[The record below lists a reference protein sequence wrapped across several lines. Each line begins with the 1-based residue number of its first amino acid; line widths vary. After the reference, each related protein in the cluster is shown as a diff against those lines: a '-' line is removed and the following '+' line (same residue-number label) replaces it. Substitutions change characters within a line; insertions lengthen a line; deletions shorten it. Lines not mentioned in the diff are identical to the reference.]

1 MKRDKIYKLIF
12 NGIIKPKER
21 PTKFEIDN
29 DYVFIT
35 PNNYFGFVVSK
46 KGTPF
51 NLEMIESRENKLDL
65 LSVVK
70 PENLLRK
77 TNHFVMIA
85 YHGLTN
91 ILSGNDKKV
100 YINTKYLSYF
110 EDDAEFYQEKDLT
123 LVVVVERGE
132 IVGAIMPLK
141 HIEEEK

>member
-12 NGIIKPKER
+12 NGIINQKER
-21 PTKFEIDN
+21 PMKFEIFN

-46 KGTPF
+46 KETPF
-51 NLEMIESRENKLDL
+51 NLEMIKTTENKLDL

-77 TNHFVMIA
+77 TNHYVMIA
-85 YHGLTN
+85 RHGLTN
-91 ILSGNDKKV
+91 ILSGNDRKV

-110 EDDAEFYQEKDLT
+110 EDYAEFYQEKDHT
-123 LVVVVERGE
+123 LVVVVECE
-132 IVGAIMPLK
+132 EVVGAIMPLK
-141 HIEEEK
+141 HNEEEM